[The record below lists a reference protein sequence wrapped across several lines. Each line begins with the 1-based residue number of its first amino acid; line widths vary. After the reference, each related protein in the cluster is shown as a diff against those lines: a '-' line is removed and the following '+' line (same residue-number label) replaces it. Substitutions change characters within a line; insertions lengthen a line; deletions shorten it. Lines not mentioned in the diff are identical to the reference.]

1 LNIPFVDLTAQQ
13 HRIRAD
19 LDQRI
24 AAVLDH
30 GAYILGPEVS
40 ELEAVLAARAGCR
53 HVISVSSGTDALLA
67 VLMAKDIG
75 PGDAVF
81 MPAFTFT
88 ATAEVILQVGATPVF
103 VDVDETTFNL
113 DADCLRAAIAQTV
126 SDGVLHPAGVIAV
139 DLFGQPADYRAINA
153 IAAEHKLFVLGDAA
167 QSFGA
172 SYENRAVGNLATA
185 TATSFYP
192 AKPLGCYGDG
202 GAIFTDDDDVAAT
215 CISIRNHGQSAD
227 RYDIVRLGLNARL
240 DTLQA
245 AVLLSKLTIFDDEIR
260 LRRCVARRYTER
272 LGDHAEAIET
282 PIEMPG
288 RNSIWAEYTIKLAAG
303 RRDDIAAALK
313 ARGIPSQIY
322 YPLPMHLQ
330 PAYLPYGG
338 GPGSLPVSEQLSKQ
352 VLALPM
358 HPYLDD
364 AAIDMICDTLI
375 DAIP

>member
-1 LNIPFVDLTAQQ
+1 
-13 HRIRAD
+13 
-19 LDQRI
+19 
-24 AAVLDH
+24 
-30 GAYILGPEVS
+30 
-40 ELEAVLAARAGCR
+40 
-53 HVISVSSGTDALLA
+53 
-67 VLMAKDIG
+67 
-75 PGDAVF
+75 
-81 MPAFTFT
+81 
-88 ATAEVILQVGATPVF
+88 

-227 RYDIVRLGLNARL
+227 KYDIVRLGLNARL
-240 DTLQA
+240 DTMQA

-260 LRRCVARRYTER
+260 LRRSVARRYTECLTEN
-272 LGDHAEAIET
+272 LGDRVEAIKA

-288 RNSIWAEYTIKLAAG
+288 SNSIWAQYTIKLAEG

-330 PAYLPYGG
+330 PAYLSYGG